1 MKNTTIILL
10 GNQDIQSS
18 LDYKVLYTLP
28 DSNKKNDNILFSESF
43 EASSYLRIINEIV
56 DSEFILL
63 QVKPGRVIIDK
74 NNIEGWIAKA
84 KNEDTTLS
92 YSFYQEIIDGEIR
105 NHPLTEYTEGS
116 IRDDFNFGPLFLFK
130 AKDLSEYLQDKS
142 INYQYAGLYDFRLY
156 LSRKGSVSL
165 LSAYLYTYEEPDL
178 RKSGEKQFDYVNP
191 SHRSRQ
197 IEMEDVATKHLKE
210 INAYIA
216 PPFKEVNFEEHK
228 FEKEASVIIPVYNRV
243 KTIADAIESVLSQKT
258 DFKFNIVV
266 VDNHSNDGTTEIL
279 KNIKDERLVH
289 IIPERTDLG
298 IGGCWN
304 EGINHKECGRFA
316 VQLDS
321 DDIYSDETTLQKII
335 SKFRSEKSAM
345 VIGSYRMVN
354 FKLEEIPPGIIDHR
368 EWTDDNGP
376 NNALRING
384 LGAPRAFYT
393 PIIREAGFPNVS
405 YGEDY
410 SAVIR
415 ICRTYR
421 IGRIYEPVYLC
432 RRWNENSDSDLSVE
446 KINKFNAFKDSL
458 RTEEIKERIKI
469 NSSGIR

>member
-18 LDYKVLYTLP
+18 LGFKVLYTLP

-43 EASSYLRIINEIV
+43 EASSYLRLLNEKV

-63 QVKPGRVIIDK
+63 QVKPGRVIIDQNQVEEWITRT
-74 NNIEGWIAKA
+74 NNE
-84 KNEDTTLS
+84 ETTLS
-92 YSFYQEIIDGEIR
+92 YSFYQEIINGETK

-116 IRDDFNFGPLFLFK
+116 IRDDFNFGPLILFK
-130 AKDLSEYLQDKS
+130 AKDLSEYLHDNNIS
-142 INYQYAGLYDFRLY
+142 YQYAGLYDFRLY

-191 SHRSRQ
+191 SNRSRQ

-216 PPFKEVNFEEHK
+216 PPFKEVNFEEYT
-228 FEKEASVIIPVYNRV
+228 FEKEASVIIPVYNRA

-258 DFKFNIVV
+258 DFNFNIIV
-266 VDNHSNDGTTEIL
+266 VDNHSSDGTTEIL

-304 EGINHKECGRFA
+304 EGVNHKECGRFA

-335 SKFRSEKSAM
+335 SKFRSERSAM

-354 FKLEEIPPGIIDHR
+354 FKLGEIPPGIIDHR

-393 PIIREAGFPNVS
+393 PIIRETGFPNVS

-446 KINKFNAFKDSL
+446 KINKFNAYKDSL
-458 RTEEIKERIKI
+458 RTAEIKERIKI